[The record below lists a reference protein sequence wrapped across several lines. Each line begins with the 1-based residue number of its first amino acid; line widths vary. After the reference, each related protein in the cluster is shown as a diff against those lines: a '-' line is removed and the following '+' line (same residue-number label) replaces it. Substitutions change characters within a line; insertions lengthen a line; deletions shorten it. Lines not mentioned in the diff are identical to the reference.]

1 MKIQL
6 SDHFTY
12 KRLIRFVF
20 PSIIMMICT
29 SMYSIIDGLFISNFA
44 GKTAFAAVNLIL
56 PVAMGVGAIGFMIG
70 SGGSAIVAKTLGEGK
85 EEKANEYFSILIFTA
100 LIGATIL
107 SIFGFI
113 FIRQICIALGARGQL
128 LEYASTYGRIMFVS
142 QPMFMMQTIFYNF
155 FITAEK
161 LLTVFVCL

>member
-29 SMYSIIDGLFISNFA
+29 SMYSIIDGLFISNFS

-85 EEKANEYFSILIFTA
+85 KEKANEYFSMLIFTA

-113 FIRQICIALGARGQL
+113 FIR
-128 LEYASTYGRIMFVS
+128 
-142 QPMFMMQTIFYNF
+142 
-155 FITAEK
+155 
-161 LLTVFVCL
+161 

>member
-85 EEKANEYFSILIFTA
+85 KEKANEYFSMLIFTA

-113 FIRQICIALGARGQL
+113 DRK
-128 LEYASTYGRIMFVS
+128 STRLNS
-142 QPMFMMQTIFYNF
+142 SHP
-155 FITAEK
+155 K
-161 LLTVFVCL
+161 

>member
-1 MKIQL
+1 
-6 SDHFTY
+6 
-12 KRLIRFVF
+12 
-20 PSIIMMICT
+20 
-29 SMYSIIDGLFISNFA
+29 
-44 GKTAFAAVNLIL
+44 
-56 PVAMGVGAIGFMIG
+56 MIG

-85 EEKANEYFSILIFTA
+85 KEKANEYFSMLIFTA

-107 SIFGFI
+107 SVFGFI
-113 FIRQICIALGARGQL
+113 FIRQICMALGARGKL

-161 LLTVFVCL
+161 PSYSLRMSLISGVINIV

>member
-85 EEKANEYFSILIFTA
+85 KEKANEYFSMLIFTA

-107 SIFGFI
+107 SVFGFI
-113 FIRQICIALGARGQL
+113 FIRQICIINIGCDTNIIR
-128 LEYASTYGRIMFVS
+128 
-142 QPMFMMQTIFYNF
+142 P
-155 FITAEK
+155 
-161 LLTVFVCL
+161 

>member
-85 EEKANEYFSILIFTA
+85 KEKANEYSDLYCFDRSYYPVYLWIYFYKADLYGTWCAWTA
-100 LIGATIL
+100 A
-107 SIFGFI
+107 
-113 FIRQICIALGARGQL
+113 
-128 LEYASTYGRIMFVS
+128 
-142 QPMFMMQTIFYNF
+142 
-155 FITAEK
+155 
-161 LLTVFVCL
+161 

>member
-85 EEKANEYFSILIFTA
+85 KEKANEYFSMLIFTA

-113 FIRQICIALGARGQL
+113 FI
-128 LEYASTYGRIMFVS
+128 
-142 QPMFMMQTIFYNF
+142 
-155 FITAEK
+155 
-161 LLTVFVCL
+161 

>member
-85 EEKANEYFSILIFTA
+85 KEKANEYFSMLIFTA

-113 FIRQICIALGARGQL
+113 FIRQI
-128 LEYASTYGRIMFVS
+128 
-142 QPMFMMQTIFYNF
+142 
-155 FITAEK
+155 
-161 LLTVFVCL
+161 

>member
-85 EEKANEYFSILIFTA
+85 KEKANEYFSMLIFTA

-107 SIFGFI
+107 SVFGFI
-113 FIRQICIALGARGQL
+113 FIRQICMALGRVDSCLNMRL
-128 LEYASTYGRIMFVS
+128 LMDVLCLYHS
-142 QPMFMMQTIFYNF
+142 Q
-155 FITAEK
+155 
-161 LLTVFVCL
+161 CL

>member
-85 EEKANEYFSILIFTA
+85 KEKANEYFSMLIFTA

-107 SIFGFI
+107 SVFGFI
-113 FIRQICIALGARGQL
+113 FIRQICMALGARG
-128 LEYASTYGRIMFVS
+128 
-142 QPMFMMQTIFYNF
+142 
-155 FITAEK
+155 
-161 LLTVFVCL
+161 

>member
-85 EEKANEYFSILIFTA
+85 KEKANEYFSMLIFTA

-113 FIRQICIALGARGQL
+113 FIRQICMVLGCL
-128 LEYASTYGRIMFVS
+128 LYTSYIIQIISYRF
-142 QPMFMMQTIFYNF
+142 
-155 FITAEK
+155 
-161 LLTVFVCL
+161 

>member
-85 EEKANEYFSILIFTA
+85 KEKANEYFSMLIFTA

-107 SIFGFI
+107 SIFGLF
-113 FIRQICIALGARGQL
+113 L
-128 LEYASTYGRIMFVS
+128 
-142 QPMFMMQTIFYNF
+142 
-155 FITAEK
+155 
-161 LLTVFVCL
+161 

>member
-44 GKTAFAAVNLIL
+44 GKTAICCGQSDPSCCDGCWSNWIYDRFWWKVRSLR
-56 PVAMGVGAIGFMIG
+56 
-70 SGGSAIVAKTLGEGK
+70 KTLGEGQK
-85 EEKANEYFSILIFTA
+85 SKKQMNTFSMLIFTA

-107 SIFGFI
+107 SIFGFS
-113 FIRQICIALGARGQL
+113 FYKADLYGTWGAW
-128 LEYASTYGRIMFVS
+128 
-142 QPMFMMQTIFYNF
+142 
-155 FITAEK
+155 TAA
-161 LLTVFVCL
+161 

>member
-85 EEKANEYFSILIFTA
+85 KEKANEYFSMLIFTA
-100 LIGATIL
+100 LIELRSCL
-107 SIFGFI
+107 SLDLF
-113 FIRQICIALGARGQL
+113 L
-128 LEYASTYGRIMFVS
+128 
-142 QPMFMMQTIFYNF
+142 
-155 FITAEK
+155 
-161 LLTVFVCL
+161 

>member
-85 EEKANEYFSILIFTA
+85 KEKANEYFSMLIFTA

-113 FIRQICIALGARGQL
+113 FIRQICMVLGARGQL
-128 LEYASTYGRIMFVS
+128 LEYAVYLWPYHVC
-142 QPMFMMQTIFYNF
+142 
-155 FITAEK
+155 ITANVYDADD
-161 LLTVFVCL
+161 LL

>member
-85 EEKANEYFSILIFTA
+85 KEKANEYFSMLIFTA

-107 SIFGFI
+107 SVFGFI
-113 FIRQICIALGARGQL
+113 FIRQILF
-128 LEYASTYGRIMFVS
+128 S
-142 QPMFMMQTIFYNF
+142 IFPRL
-155 FITAEK
+155 I
-161 LLTVFVCL
+161 

>member
-85 EEKANEYFSILIFTA
+85 KEKANEYFSMLIFTA

-113 FIRQICIALGARGQL
+113 L
-128 LEYASTYGRIMFVS
+128 
-142 QPMFMMQTIFYNF
+142 
-155 FITAEK
+155 
-161 LLTVFVCL
+161 

>member
-85 EEKANEYFSILIFTA
+85 NLYCFDRSYDPVYLWIYFYKADL
-100 LIGATIL
+100 
-107 SIFGFI
+107 
-113 FIRQICIALGARGQL
+113 
-128 LEYASTYGRIMFVS
+128 YG
-142 QPMFMMQTIFYNF
+142 TWC
-155 FITAEK
+155 AW
-161 LLTVFVCL
+161 TVA